1 MRVLAVLTT
10 ATALL
15 APAPAPKG
23 TCLAAR
29 SGLKTGTIMAEFEAR
44 QMAAMDRD
52 EPPPFSSGDTVN
64 VAFEITEG
72 ATKRIQNYA
81 GVVIKRQGHGMTQT
95 FTVRKMSSGIGV
107 ERTFPLYAP
116 SVTKVE
122 VVRRGSVR
130 RSKLYYLRQLTGKSA
145 RIKEKVRG
153 LSYVQKQEEAIKEAK
168 AVKIQAAAD
177 AKATADAA
185 EAAAAEAAAAPEAAS
200 DAATEAAAPTAA
212 GRQERLT
219 QAAPELEAKR
229 KEKVAAAG
237 DTGESRAETAIRF
250 SLSNEDISC
259 VVVGLAEL
267 EHLELAIKAAEAG
280 PLPASKLSNL
290 RDLWSR
296 NFDL

>member
-44 QMAAMDRD
+44 QLAAMDRD
-52 EPPPFSSGDTVN
+52 APPPFSSGDTVN

-153 LSYVQKQEEAIKEAK
+153 LSYVQKI
-168 AVKIQAAAD
+168 
-177 AKATADAA
+177 
-185 EAAAAEAAAAPEAAS
+185 
-200 DAATEAAAPTAA
+200 
-212 GRQERLT
+212 GR
-219 QAAPELEAKR
+219 AH
-229 KEKVAAAG
+229 V
-237 DTGESRAETAIRF
+237 
-250 SLSNEDISC
+250 
-259 VVVGLAEL
+259 
-267 EHLELAIKAAEAG
+267 
-280 PLPASKLSNL
+280 
-290 RDLWSR
+290 
-296 NFDL
+296 